1 VIYSFRREREGV
13 FLMLFVTSLLL
24 VYIHLFLDDD
34 DDDGVFL
41 KVSIVLPYSSRLIS
55 PSFSLSVVPPFYTS
69 NHIHVKKKKYTD
81 NTSRPIY
88 P

>member
-1 VIYSFRREREGV
+1 
-13 FLMLFVTSLLL
+13 MLFVTSLLL
-24 VYIHLFLDDD
+24 VYIHLFLDD

-55 PSFSLSVVPPFYTS
+55 PSLFLSLFRSPLSYIKSYTCEK
-69 NHIHVKKKKYTD
+69 IKYTD